1 MDPFI
6 RLVNHGIAAP
16 DGLED
21 VEGIVLL
28 VQRQHLNDRI
38 SGGISV
44 DYHVF
49 RPVKVLSRADVP
61 PPSRLGSD
69 RHREGSSD
77 RVSVIDGRLEQL
89 ALYLY
94 LDDAFH

>member
-1 MDPFI
+1 MDPLI
-6 RLVNHGIAAP
+6 GMVHHGIAAS
-16 DGLED
+16 DGLENA
-21 VEGIVLL
+21 EGIIPL

-49 RPVKVLSRADVP
+49 RPVKVLSWVGVS
-61 PPSRLGSD
+61 PPSGLRYD

-77 RVSVIDGRLEQL
+77 SVSVIDGRLEL
-89 ALYLY
+89 LTLYLY
-94 LDDAFH
+94 LDDAFQ